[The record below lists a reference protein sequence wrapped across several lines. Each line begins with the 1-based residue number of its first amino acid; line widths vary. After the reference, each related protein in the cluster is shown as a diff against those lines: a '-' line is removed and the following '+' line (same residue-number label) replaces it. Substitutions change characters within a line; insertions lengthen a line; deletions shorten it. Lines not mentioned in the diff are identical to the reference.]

1 MSEIDELLK
10 VTEYTQKEYEIYR
23 KVQKHSDLLDLKEIL
38 ERDLQSGKIGLK
50 EYDRAVAFA
59 DEILD
64 TYSENIYREWIQEMR
79 NAINW
84 VIKGE

>member
-1 MSEIDELLK
+1 MIKLDELLK
-10 VTEYTQKEYEIYR
+10 ATKYTQKEYEIYQ
-23 KVQKHSDLLDLKEIL
+23 KVQKHNDLLDLKGIL

-59 DEILD
+59 DEIID
-64 TYSENIYREWIQEMR
+64 TYTENIYREWIQEMR

-84 VIKGE
+84 VIRGE

>member
-1 MSEIDELLK
+1 MSKIDRLLEE
-10 VTEYTQKEYEIYR
+10 TGYTQKEYETSQ
-23 KVQKHSDLLDLKEIL
+23 KVQRHNDLLDLKKIL
-38 ERDLQSGKIGLK
+38 ERDLQSGEIGIE
-50 EYDRAVAFA
+50 EYDKAVAFA
-59 DEILD
+59 DEIID

>member
-1 MSEIDELLK
+1 MTKLEELLK
-10 VTEYTQKEYEIYR
+10 VTEYTQKEYETCQ
-23 KVQKHSDLLDLKEIL
+23 KVQKHNDLLDLKGIL

-59 DEILD
+59 DEIID
-64 TYSENIYREWIQEMR
+64 TYSENIYRDWIQEMR

-84 VIKGE
+84 IIKGE